1 MLATNLRDRQV
12 FLYGFAKNEQDN
24 VDDDELRALKLLAQ
38 TYLGMDEE
46 TIARLVEAGELT
58 EVKMANRRLRKELLE
73 TARGLYE
80 LGAVRGKTMREF
92 ESLRVE
98 APKIY
103 SAYEIKRLRLRE
115 KASQAVFAAYLNTSV
130 STVLKWEIGEK
141 KPSGPALK
149 LLDIVERKGLK
160 ALA

>member
-1 MLATNLRDRQV
+1 
-12 FLYGFAKNEQDN
+12 
-24 VDDDELRALKLLAQ
+24 
-38 TYLGMDEE
+38 
-46 TIARLVEAGELT
+46 
-58 EVKMANRRLRKELLE
+58 MANRRLRKELLA

-80 LGAVRGKTMREF
+80 LGAIDGKTMREF
-92 ESLRVE
+92 DALRVE
-98 APKIY
+98 APKVY

-130 STVLKWEIGEK
+130 STVQKWEIGEK

-149 LLDIVERKGLK
+149 LLDLVERKGLK